1 MIDYAHFLSP
11 LGRALQESVLRK
23 MGQVIA
29 QRADLISF
37 AAGYPDPAGFPWDEL
52 RDIAAGLLSG
62 ADPSTLQYGPTR
74 GHRPL
79 LEALVEVMAGR
90 GVSCDVPELLTTS
103 GSQQGLDLIAR
114 ALVAPGDSV
123 LVEVPTYSG
132 AVAAFRNAQCRLVGV
147 RQGATGI
154 DVDDL
159 DAVLL
164 RERAAGARV
173 NLLYLVPN
181 FHNPS
186 GSLLAL
192 DARRRLLDWAER
204 RNILIVEDDPY
215 GALYFDDVTTPA
227 ETRPMKAD
235 DRAGR
240 IVYLSSFSKTLAPG
254 FRIAWMVAPAPLAER
269 FETAKQS
276 MDLMCGV
283 LDQRIV
289 HEAVVRG
296 VVDRQAATL
305 RRIYRERRDVMV
317 AALRR
322 TFGEDEF
329 DWTPPRG
336 GFFLWA
342 RLKGVSSEVLLER
355 ALAEGVIF
363 VTGGAFCVDGTGND
377 YMRLSFSWPSH
388 DRIREGV
395 GRLSRAM
402 AACRA
407 DRSAHA

>member
-1 MIDYAHFLSP
+1 MDYTPFLSP

-29 QRADLISF
+29 QRTDLVSF
-37 AAGYPDPAGFPWDEL
+37 AAGYPDPAGFPWADL
-52 RDIAAGLLSG
+52 RQIAAELLSG
-62 ADPSTLQYGPTR
+62 DDPSTLQYGPTR

-79 LEALVEVMAGR
+79 LEALVDVMATR
-90 GVSCDVPELLTTS
+90 GVRCDVPELLTTS

-114 ALVAPGDSV
+114 VLIAPGDTV

-147 RQGATGI
+147 RQGAAGI
-154 DVDDL
+154 DLDDL

-204 RNILIVEDDPY
+204 RHVLLIEDDPY
-215 GALYFDDVTTPA
+215 GALYFDDVTTAA

-235 DRAGR
+235 DQAGR
-240 IVYLSSFSKTLAPG
+240 VVYLSSFSKTLAPG
-254 FRIAWMVAPAPLAER
+254 FRVAWMVAPAPLAER

-289 HEAVVRG
+289 HQAVVRG
-296 VVDRQAATL
+296 VVDRQAGTL

-317 AALRR
+317 AALGDA
-322 TFGEDEF
+322 FGEEF
-329 DWTPPRG
+329 EWTPPRG
-336 GFFLWA
+336 GFFLWG
-342 RLKGVSSEVLLER
+342 RLRGVSSEVLLER
-355 ALAEGVIF
+355 ALDEGVIF

-377 YMRLSFSWPSH
+377 FMRLSFSWPSH
-388 DRIREGV
+388 DRIQDGV
-395 GRLSRAM
+395 RRLARAM
-402 AACRA
+402 AACRGNGTPT
-407 DRSAHA
+407 